1 MLVNMNPQKKKKKG
15 YKNHELIIRI
25 FVDKKKKK
33 NSHSFLFSLHCS
45 LLFAFFKRD
54 LADYWA

>member
-25 FVDKKKKK
+25 FVDKKKK

-45 LLFAFFKRD
+45 LLFAF
-54 LADYWA
+54 LSAI